1 MKKFIS
7 LLLCI
12 SVCLGLCFGCTRLT
26 SDKESAFE
34 SVFESESVPEEKTG
48 EVFTLR
54 ALYEAGKLS
63 KEDLLNIAYYSNN
76 ARYNNELIGEDF
88 TPTAD
93 NTLSPELENKLQET
107 IANFYR
113 TREIHPWK
121 NASAERFK
129 IEGYYGFYNGYHILK
144 YDNGSDGFYQDST
157 VTLVEIGGVKFGFQL
172 TYHATHIDCVSLEV
186 TDNNVLEINE
196 FVVPSVAFSETLKS
210 FSEVLLYTDL
220 NQSKQSYCFLN
231 FEKLTNVSVKNQI
244 YYAVYPIDPST
255 FVDCAEKFSRIL
267 GYFLSFEIEDVK
279 LEQYGLHSIKIAV
292 WSDIVT
298 LSSLSTAN
306 FKYEKLKNVE
316 YSLYNE
322 SGNLNFSYE
331 IPKDCPQYNYV
342 IHINSQS
349 NKNWAGRTLMIF
361 YESPTDIPLEYFKT
375 LFSQETIMLI
385 DL

>member
-12 SVCLGLCFGCTRLT
+12 GMCLGLCFGCTRLT

-34 SVFESESVPEEKTG
+34 SVFESESAPEEKTG

-63 KEDLLNIAYYSNN
+63 KEDLLNIAYHSNN
-76 ARYNNELIGEDF
+76 AMYNKELIGEDF
-88 TPTAD
+88 SPTVD
-93 NTLSPELENKLQET
+93 NTLTTELESNLKET

-113 TREIHPWK
+113 TREINPWK
-121 NASAERFK
+121 NAPAERFK

-144 YDNGSDGFYQDST
+144 YDNGMDGYFPDPTKMLHS
-157 VTLVEIGGVKFGFQL
+157 IGEVKFAFTEEDQ
-172 TYHATHIDCVSLEV
+172 THIDCVSLEV

-196 FVVPSVAFSETLKS
+196 FAVPHLTYSETFNS
-210 FSEVLLYTDL
+210 FSEVLLYTAL
-220 NQSKQSYCFLN
+220 NQSKQTYCFLN
-231 FEKLTNVSVKNQI
+231 FDKLTNVTIRNQL
-244 YYAVYPIDPST
+244 YYAVYPNAPST
-255 FVDCAEKFSRIL
+255 FADDTEKFSKIL
-267 GYFLSFEIEDVK
+267 GFFTSFELEDVN

-316 YSLYNE
+316 YSIYNE
-322 SGNLNFSYE
+322 SGNLSFSYE
-331 IPKDCPQYNYV
+331 LPKDCPQYNYV
-342 IHINSQS
+342 INVNSKS
-349 NKNWAGRTLMIF
+349 NKNWLGRTLTVF

-375 LFSQETIMLI
+375 LFSQRAFMLI

>member
-1 MKKFIS
+1 MKFLTS

-12 SVCLGLCFGCTRLT
+12 SLCLGFCFGCASLT
-26 SDKESAFE
+26 SDRE

-63 KEDLLNIAYYSNN
+63 KEDLINIAYHSNN
-76 ARYNNELIGEDF
+76 AMYNKELIGEDF
-88 TPTAD
+88 TSTVD
-93 NTLSPELENKLQET
+93 NTLTPELESNLKET

-113 TREIHPWK
+113 TRKINPWK
-121 NASAERFK
+121 GVAAERFK

-144 YDNGSDGFYQDST
+144 YDNGMDGYFPDPTKMLHS
-157 VTLVEIGGVKFGFQL
+157 IGEVKFAFTEEDQ
-172 TYHATHIDCVSLEV
+172 THIDCVSLEV

-196 FVVPSVAFSETLKS
+196 FAVPHLTYSETFNS

-220 NQSKQSYCFLN
+220 NQSKQTYCFLN
-231 FEKLTNVSVKNQI
+231 FDKLTNVTIRNQL
-244 YYAVYPIDPST
+244 YYAVYPNAPST
-255 FVDCAEKFSRIL
+255 YTDDTEKFSKIL
-267 GYFLSFEIEDVK
+267 GFFTSFELEDVN

-316 YSLYNE
+316 YSIYNE
-322 SGNLNFSYE
+322 SGNLSFSYE
-331 IPKDCPQYNYV
+331 LPKDCPQYNYV

-349 NKNWAGRTLMIF
+349 NTNWGGRTLMIF
-361 YESPTDIPLEYFKT
+361 YESPTDIPLEYFESLLNQKN
-375 LFSQETIMLI
+375 LI
-385 DL
+385 ISNL